1 MIDQGG
7 NQGTTTKNNAA
18 NKISGHRSGA
28 YSDYPVPGNYENN
41 WNGYETG
48 IDIKSLL
55 MDPENYDFRPLP
67 NSLLVN
73 AGINIEG
80 ITDDYVGEAPDIGA
94 YEHGGEFWRAGISW
108 DLSTTF
114 GDNFHPPN
122 LLYSVEKN
130 PMSFDYKL
138 KQNYP
143 NPFNLNTTLSYH
155 VARSGMINISIYDLM
170 GRNIKTLVNG
180 FQKSGLT
187 SVVWDAT
194 NDEGHEVAAGL
205 YFYKMEAG
213 NFRRTNKMLL
223 LK

>member
-1 MIDQGG
+1 
-7 NQGTTTKNNAA
+7 
-18 NKISGHRSGA
+18 
-28 YSDYPVPGNYENN
+28 
-41 WNGYETG
+41 
-48 IDIKSLL
+48 
-55 MDPENYDFRPLP
+55 
-67 NSLLVN
+67 
-73 AGINIEG
+73 
-80 ITDDYVGEAPDIGA
+80 
-94 YEHGGEFWRAGISW
+94 
-108 DLSTTF
+108 
-114 GDNFHPPN
+114 
-122 LLYSVEKN
+122 
-130 PMSFDYKL
+130 MSFDYKL

-155 VARSGMINISIYDLM
+155 LARSGMINISIYDLM